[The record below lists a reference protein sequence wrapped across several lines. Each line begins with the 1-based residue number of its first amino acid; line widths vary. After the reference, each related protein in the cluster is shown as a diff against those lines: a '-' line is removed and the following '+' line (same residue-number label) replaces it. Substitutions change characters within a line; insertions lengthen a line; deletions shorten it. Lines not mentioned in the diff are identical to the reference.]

1 MLLEDRR
8 TASKQIPIKRIFG
21 LAKKY
26 KILKKELPQS
36 KANWAQELFLFVFPY
51 STLDLALLTNI
62 LNKGLKHQWIVE

>member
-1 MLLEDRR
+1 MLFEDRR
-8 TASKQIPIKRIFG
+8 TASKQIPIKRIIG

-51 STLDLALLTNI
+51 STLLALLTNI
-62 LNKGLKHQWIVE
+62 LNKGLKHQ